1 MTHQTPLTMKK
12 KTARKRRQQTTT
24 NESPPRKNTSQ
35 DHYIQTVTPIL
46 DNETE
51 MIDHPE
57 EQNTQKYQETPIET
71 DTYQTTET
79 TQENNLSFN
88 QSILKEIVDDTAAI
102 KRVLLLETQ
111 NKSNIKEDD
120 HSQDMFQ

>member
-1 MTHQTPLTMKK
+1 
-12 KTARKRRQQTTT
+12 
-24 NESPPRKNTSQ
+24 
-35 DHYIQTVTPIL
+35 
-46 DNETE
+46 
-51 MIDHPE
+51 MIDHLE

-79 TQENNLSFN
+79 TQDNNPSLN

-111 NKSNIKEDD
+111 NKNNIKEDD